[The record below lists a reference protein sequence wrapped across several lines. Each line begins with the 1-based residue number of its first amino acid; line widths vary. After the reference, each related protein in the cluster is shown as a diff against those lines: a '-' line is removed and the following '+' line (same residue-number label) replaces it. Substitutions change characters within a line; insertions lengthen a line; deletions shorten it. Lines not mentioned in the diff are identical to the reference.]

1 MVCCWSKQRQAWTR
15 ARRVN
20 RCGGALTAPSRP
32 TGTWRRD
39 ASPRSCSH
47 RVLPANTILACH
59 ATTLQP
65 RPFASK
71 DRRNQLL
78 LRVQPERNGKRKRDE
93 APDLAHLHHKRKTR
107 ALSSRSSPRFAAP
120 SSSGNFPHSG
130 ADGDARR
137 GHVIRRIIGQNFV
150 AARIYVVRVCVYVC
164 VLVRER
170 EIWFAPF
177 LPFFSTFEFRVIQ
190 SRERDVST
198 R

>member
-107 ALSSRSSPRFAAP
+107 ALSSRLSPRSPHLPRAE
-120 SSSGNFPHSG
+120 FPPFG
-130 ADGDARR
+130 GGRR
-137 GHVIRRIIGQNFV
+137 REAWTRDPTDNWTKFRCSANIRC
-150 AARIYVVRVCVYVC
+150 ACVCVCVC
-164 VLVRER
+164 
-170 EIWFAPF
+170 
-177 LPFFSTFEFRVIQ
+177 TC
-190 SRERDVST
+190 
-198 R
+198 

>member
-78 LRVQPERNGKRKRDE
+78 LRVQPERNGKRKRE
-93 APDLAHLHHKRKTR
+93 APDLAHLKRKMR
-107 ALSSRSSPRFAAP
+107 ALWSRSSPRSPHLPRAE
-120 SSSGNFPHSG
+120 FPPFG
-130 ADGDARR
+130 GGRR
-137 GHVIRRIIGQNFV
+137 REAWTRDPTDNWTKFRCSANIRC
-150 AARIYVVRVCVYVC
+150 ACVCVCVC
-164 VLVRER
+164 
-170 EIWFAPF
+170 
-177 LPFFSTFEFRVIQ
+177 TC
-190 SRERDVST
+190 
-198 R
+198 

>member
-93 APDLAHLHHKRKTR
+93 APDLAHLKRKTR
-107 ALSSRSSPRFAAP
+107 ALSSRSSPSPHLPRAE
-120 SSSGNFPHSG
+120 FPPFG
-130 ADGDARR
+130 GGRR
-137 GHVIRRIIGQNFV
+137 REAWTRDPTDNWTKFRCSANIRC
-150 AARIYVVRVCVYVC
+150 ACVCVCVC
-164 VLVRER
+164 
-170 EIWFAPF
+170 
-177 LPFFSTFEFRVIQ
+177 TC
-190 SRERDVST
+190 
-198 R
+198 